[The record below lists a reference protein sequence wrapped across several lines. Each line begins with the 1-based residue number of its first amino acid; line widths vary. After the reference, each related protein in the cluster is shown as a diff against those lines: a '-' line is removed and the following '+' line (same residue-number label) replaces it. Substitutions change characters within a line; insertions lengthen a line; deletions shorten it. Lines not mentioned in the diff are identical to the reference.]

1 MTHKDNMEDPL
12 ADPLA
17 NIRKRIDEID
27 VSIQDLVSE
36 RASCAASVA
45 KVKQQQGETGHFYRP
60 EREAQVLRA
69 VMERNTGP
77 LNDESIAG
85 IFREIM
91 AACLAHEKPLK
102 VAFLGPE
109 GTYTHSAA
117 VKHFG
122 SLIETQPVQ
131 SIEEVFRTVEADGA
145 NFGVVPVENSSAG
158 VINHTLD
165 LFMKSSLTISG
176 EVALRIRHNLLSNL
190 GSLEKIDRVYAHQ
203 QSLSQCNQ
211 WLDKN
216 LPDAERI
223 AMSSNAQAV
232 LHAKENNAASIG
244 GTMAADLYD
253 MDNVLMVGNPAFFSV
268 HNVKTLV
275 YHGDTI
281 FDIIEKIRVP
291 QSDVV
296 SPMIQMLKKRH
307 LGPMYGKKT
316 GMIPERKDYLVI
328 EEVPDVLH
336 MGHVHVNG
344 YTVYRGTTLINSG
357 TWQAQTEYQVLRN
370 MIPTPCRVPI
380 FNLKTHK
387 TMITNFG

>member
-1 MTHKDNMEDPL
+1 MTNEDTDPL
-12 ADPLA
+12 AE
-17 NIRKRIDEID
+17 IRQRIDEID
-27 VSIQDLVSE
+27 KSLQELISE
-36 RASCAASVA
+36 RASCAAQVA

-77 LNDESIAG
+77 LTDESVAG

-122 SLIETQPVQ
+122 SQIETQPVE
-131 SIEEVFRTVEADGA
+131 SIEEVFRIVEADGA

-176 EVALRIRHNLLSNL
+176 EVALRIRHNLLSNEE
-190 GSLEKIDRVYAHQ
+190 SLDKIDRVYAHQ
-203 QSLSQCNQ
+203 QSLAQCNQ

-216 LPDAERI
+216 LPNAERI

-232 LHAKENNAASIG
+232 LHANQNQRAASIG

-253 MDNVLMVGNPAFFSV
+253 VAILQADIEDEPDNTTRFAVIGQHLSPPSGDDRTSLLVFV
-268 HNVKTLV
+268 HNKPGSLFDLLKPLADRGISMSNIESRPSRRGVWDYVFFIDIDGHRDDEIVKLAI
-275 YHGDTI
+275 DE
-281 FDIIEKIRVP
+281 IEKASAMVTI
-291 QSDVV
+291 
-296 SPMIQMLKKRH
+296 
-307 LGPMYGKKT
+307 LGSYPKA
-316 GMIPERKDYLVI
+316 
-328 EEVPDVLH
+328 VL
-336 MGHVHVNG
+336 
-344 YTVYRGTTLINSG
+344 
-357 TWQAQTEYQVLRN
+357 
-370 MIPTPCRVPI
+370 
-380 FNLKTHK
+380 
-387 TMITNFG
+387 